1 MARHRVSLPE
11 RRLPPIVPVDPAVVA
26 GAGTVLPTATVPAAF
41 CPPAHNRDPME
52 FVTSADGTRIAYDR
66 GGEGPPLVLVHGTTS
81 DHVSWERVLPD
92 LRERF
97 TVYAMDRRG
106 RGGSGDAEDYSI
118 EREFEDVAAVC
129 AAVDGP
135 VNLVGHSY
143 GALCSLGAAP
153 SIPGLRR
160 LVLYEPPLFTEARE
174 GPTPA
179 LLDRMDEQLAAG
191 ENEAILET
199 FFRDVTDAG
208 DRLELYRAQPSW
220 SMRVAAAPTVPREV
234 RAIATFEPDPADYA
248 DLDVPTLVLLG
259 SETREELSTATRRAA
274 DLFPNAELHVLE
286 GEGHAAMYT
295 APETLVSTVT
305 AFLTDGD

>member
-1 MARHRVSLPE
+1 
-11 RRLPPIVPVDPAVVA
+11 
-26 GAGTVLPTATVPAAF
+26 
-41 CPPAHNRDPME
+41 ME

-81 DHVSWERVLPD
+81 DHASWEHVLAD

-106 RGGSGDAEDYSI
+106 RGESGDSESYDI
-118 EREFEDVAAVC
+118 RREFEDVAAVC
-129 AAVDGP
+129 GVVDGP

-143 GALCSLGAAP
+143 GALVSLGAAP
-153 SIPGLRR
+153 SLPDLRR

-174 GPTPA
+174 GPEPA
-179 LLDRMDEQLAAG
+179 TLDRMDEQLAVG
-191 ENEAILET
+191 QNETILET
-199 FFRDVTDAG
+199 FFTDVTDAG

-248 DLDVPTLVLLG
+248 DLDLPTLVLLG

-274 DLFPNAELHVLE
+274 DLFPNADLHVLE

-295 APETLVSTVT
+295 APDRLVEVV
-305 AFLTDGD
+305 AGFLAGDD

>member
-1 MARHRVSLPE
+1 
-11 RRLPPIVPVDPAVVA
+11 
-26 GAGTVLPTATVPAAF
+26 
-41 CPPAHNRDPME
+41 ME
-52 FVTSADGTRIAYDR
+52 HVTSADGTRIAYDR

-81 DHVSWERVLPD
+81 DHRSWERILPD

-106 RGGSGDAEDYSI
+106 RGESGDSGPYDLR
-118 EREFEDVAAVC
+118 REFEDVVAVC

-143 GALCSLGAAP
+143 GALVSLGAAP
-153 SIPGLRR
+153 SVPELRR
-160 LVLYEPPLFTEARE
+160 LVLYEPPLLTDERE
-174 GPTPA
+174 GPEPEV
-179 LLDRMDEQLAAG
+179 LDRMDEQLSDG
-191 ENEAILET
+191 EGEAVLET

-220 SMRVAAAPTVPREV
+220 SMRVAAAATVPREV
-234 RAIATFEPDPADYA
+234 RAIASFDPDPADYA
-248 DLDVPTLVLLG
+248 DLDVLTLVLLG

-274 DLFPNAELHVLE
+274 DLFPNGELHVLE

-295 APETLVSTVT
+295 APDRLVAVV
-305 AFLTDGD
+305 AGFLEGED